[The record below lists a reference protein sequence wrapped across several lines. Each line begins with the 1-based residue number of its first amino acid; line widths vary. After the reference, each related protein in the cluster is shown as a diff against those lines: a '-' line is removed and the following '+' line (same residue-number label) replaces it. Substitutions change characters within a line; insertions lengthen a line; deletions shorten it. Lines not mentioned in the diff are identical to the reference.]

1 MVLSVMEFLIYLQI
15 DDGKLYLKT
24 MEPKDTLSYEFVLS
38 DKIENDLP
46 EGFDQEGME
55 KINKVQAMICHSKL
69 MELRLN
75 MKQYNAPGAKLIR
88 KENYFVNVLNAYLDF
103 FEGKIQ
109 FPQWR
114 LDEENNIV
122 SFATNLVTGEN
133 IRLSPK
139 QGKFVKLFYEH
150 FVHSKKDS
158 EWMWWGEA
166 IELMEKTEI
175 INPDW
180 KCMTDI
186 FEKEE
191 GRKKLNKLFDSNPEG
206 RVIYYRLK
214 MED

>member
-46 EGFDQEGME
+46 EGFDQEEME

-88 KENYFVNVLNAYLDF
+88 KEKYFVNVLNAYLDF

-114 LDEENNIV
+114 LDENNRPTYAI
-122 SFATNLVTGEN
+122 NLVTGDN
-133 IRLSPK
+133 IRLTRK
-139 QGKFVKLFYEH
+139 QGPCVKLFYEH
-150 FVHSKKDS
+150 FTNSKIGD
-158 EWMWWGEA
+158 EWMWYSEVYNRLND
-166 IELMEKTEI
+166 IYK
-175 INPDW
+175 NPDW
-180 KCMTDI
+180 NGMTDI
-186 FEKEE
+186 FEKRE
-191 GRKKLNKLFDSNPEG
+191 GKEKLDKLFDVKTEG
-206 RVIYYRLK
+206 SKRYYRIK
-214 MED
+214 TVM

>member
-1 MVLSVMEFLIYLQI
+1 MEFLIYLQI

-46 EGFDQEGME
+46 EGFDQEEME

-114 LDEENNIV
+114 LDQDNIPRYAV
-122 SFATNLVTGEN
+122 NLLTGEN
-133 IRLSPK
+133 VRLTKK
-139 QGKFVKLFYEH
+139 QGKALSVFYKH
-150 FVHSKKDS
+150 FIDS
-158 EWMWWGEA
+158 NIGNEWLCFDDVYNMIDENDRNDGWFG
-166 IELMEKTEI
+166 
-175 INPDW
+175 
-180 KCMTDI
+180 MTDI
-186 FEKEE
+186 FEKKE
-191 GRKKLNKLFDSNPEG
+191 GKEKINKLFDVKPEG
-206 RVIYYRLK
+206 RRRYYRIK
-214 MED
+214 MVV